1 MVQSGLFPLSEDVM
15 STALIGFG
23 LMSLLGCLLYVVVG
37 TIAAQAKERRLE
49 RDRADIQRLH
59 KALRRLD

>member
-1 MVQSGLFPLSEDVM
+1 M
-15 STALIGFG
+15 STGLMVFG

-37 TIAAQAKERRLE
+37 TIAARAKELRLE